1 MKYSGNISTGTMLEI
16 HDRYYVPFA
25 LSPFA
30 DDMARRL
37 ARLSNGPLLET
48 CAGTGVL
55 TQAMASATSVGL
67 AIIATDPSGE
77 TLEHAALKSGTARVK
92 WQIADPAALP
102 FPNGTF
108 GIVACHF
115 GVSTLNDRVL
125 AFQEARRVLRPG
137 GRFVFSVPGRIRHNP
152 VAHCVQTAL
161 DEMFRQ
167 DPPEFLGLGLHG
179 YADNEAIDDDLTTA
193 GFTDAIYTTV
203 EKRFAADSARDVAIG
218 YCLGT
223 PLRAEIEARASGTAE
238 PAILA
243 AEQALAQRFG
253 SGPIE
258 TTMRGHIVSASG

>member
-125 AFQEARRVLRPG
+125 AFR
-137 GRFVFSVPGRIRHNP
+137 
-152 VAHCVQTAL
+152 
-161 DEMFRQ
+161 
-167 DPPEFLGLGLHG
+167 
-179 YADNEAIDDDLTTA
+179 
-193 GFTDAIYTTV
+193 
-203 EKRFAADSARDVAIG
+203 AA
-218 YCLGT
+218 
-223 PLRAEIEARASGTAE
+223 
-238 PAILA
+238 
-243 AEQALAQRFG
+243 
-253 SGPIE
+253 
-258 TTMRGHIVSASG
+258 